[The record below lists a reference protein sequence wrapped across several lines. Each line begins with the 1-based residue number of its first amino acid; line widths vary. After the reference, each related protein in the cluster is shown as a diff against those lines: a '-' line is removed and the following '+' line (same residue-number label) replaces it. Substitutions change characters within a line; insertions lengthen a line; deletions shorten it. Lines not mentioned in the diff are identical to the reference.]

1 MAEERTVEARRLRGA
16 MDRTRAS
23 IADTADEL
31 REHVH
36 KAVDWREHVKT
47 HPGTSLGVA
56 ATTGMLMGR
65 WVGAKLGDTAGG
77 ADLPGGRVGLQ
88 SAMASAAHTDGV
100 AAADHGARDPALPRL
115 VNQTWT
121 RVGSRLEGIVN
132 QVIDD
137 VAQTVETVIIPPLLA
152 RIRGFFGSGGR
163 PETR

>member
-115 VNQTWT
+115 
-121 RVGSRLEGIVN
+121 EGIVN